1 MWKPGKALNLSVSN
15 RTTIPAEIA
24 DCKGLKVLH
33 LSRTQVSD
41 LTPLAKLENLKVLD
55 LSRTQVNDLTPLKKL
70 TRLETLSLS
79 CTKVSD
85 LKPLEK
91 LTSLETLHLS
101 YTQVSDNAETVKK
114 LCAQGCRI
122 FRWKSTA

>member
-1 MWKPGKALNLSVSN
+1 MWKPEKALNLSVSN

-24 DCKGLKVLH
+24 DCKGLKVL
-33 LSRTQVSD
+33 
-41 LTPLAKLENLKVLD
+41 D
-55 LSRTQVNDLTPLKKL
+55 LSH
-70 TRLETLSLS
+70 
-79 CTKVSD
+79 TKVSD